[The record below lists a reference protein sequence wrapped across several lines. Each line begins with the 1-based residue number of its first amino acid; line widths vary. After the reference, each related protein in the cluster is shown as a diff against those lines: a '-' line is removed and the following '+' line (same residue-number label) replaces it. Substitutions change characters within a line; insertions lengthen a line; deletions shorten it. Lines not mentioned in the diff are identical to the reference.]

1 MRRRKNFL
9 PTLVLTLIL
18 TVLVSYIILK
28 IPPSSSAI
36 VYCLLL
42 MVYCLLFL
50 IFSLLLGKT
59 RWGFLFAT
67 GIIVFLFL
75 RFLKIAN
82 LLTILL
88 LISSL
93 ITLEIYFRR

>member
-9 PTLVLTLIL
+9 PTLIITIL
-18 TVLVSYIILK
+18 FWIATIYIILYVS
-28 IPPSSSAI
+28 PSSI
-36 VYCLLL
+36 TIYYLLFTIFFS
-42 MVYCLLFL
+42 LFL
-50 IFSLLLGKT
+50 ILSLLLANT
-59 RWGFLFAT
+59 RRSFLLAIGMT
-67 GIIVFLFL
+67 IFLFL

-93 ITLEIYFRR
+93 TALEIYFRR